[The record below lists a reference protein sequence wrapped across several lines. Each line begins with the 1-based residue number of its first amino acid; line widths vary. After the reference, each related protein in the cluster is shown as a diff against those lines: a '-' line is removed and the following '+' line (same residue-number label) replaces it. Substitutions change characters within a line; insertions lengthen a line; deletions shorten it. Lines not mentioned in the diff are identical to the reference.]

1 MLSVLAAVVVCGSP
15 AARAQRAD
23 PIAGAQRADPLAAL
37 NAHIASAERNLQIGE
52 RQLAESHFRS
62 ALLEGWMLAGAIAAT
77 DGRLADARLAFTRAA
92 AATASSRAAEQALA
106 AVQLQLGDTNEA
118 LRILS
123 RLAGM
128 DPHDT
133 AIRRLLAQAY
143 VAGGRPEAA
152 VQELEEAHADAPGDL
167 ETAFA
172 LAGGYARI
180 KKIDAAERLFEQV
193 AAKRPIPQTYVL
205 IGRTYRDAGVYDRA
219 VRALRHALTMDPRVR
234 RAHYYLGGIA
244 LMSEGVV
251 RLDEAIGEFQQ
262 ERTLAPGDALNNL
275 RLGMAL
281 VVARR
286 EREAL
291 PLLEAAARAARPAP
305 EAVEYLG
312 RAQLGAGNAAQ
323 AVTTLRRALE
333 VAGPFADR
341 ARLGQIH
348 YVLATALRQ
357 TGSANEADAEFA
369 EAQRLSAARAT
380 ADRERLTRYL
390 TDADEAPAGGSLAAA
405 APLQAPAL
413 EGISTAERAAL
424 TQQIAG
430 TLARTCLN
438 LGVLQAQGQ
447 RFARAAA
454 FFEQAAAIDPT
465 YPRVQYS
472 LGVAYFNGSDYL
484 KAAPAL
490 RRAFDAEPQNAEARR
505 MLAMASLNI
514 GEYARAA
521 ELLASDPQRG
531 SDPSIEYSYGL
542 ALVRSDRGAEAERVF
557 SALLAAHGDTPELNV
572 VLGQAHAQQ
581 GDFDAAIR
589 VLQHAIEQKPGVAE
603 AHATLGIIYLKQ
615 GRLADSTRALRDELA
630 VHADEVKTRYTLATV
645 LDLDGH
651 QDEALTE
658 LRSVL
663 RARPDYADARYLH
676 GKILLAR
683 GDAAG
688 AAAALEIAV
697 RLAPDEANV
706 HYQLGQAY
714 QKLGKTE
721 LAQEQFQAYQRL
733 KDQRRKES
741 R

>member
-1 MLSVLAAVVVCGSP
+1 MLAAVAVWGSH
-15 AARAQRAD
+15 AAHAQRAD
-23 PIAGAQRADPLAAL
+23 PMAAV
-37 NAHIASAERNLQIGE
+37 NAHIASAERNLQLGE

-77 DGRLADARLAFTRAA
+77 DGHLTDARQAFTRAT

-133 AIRRLLAQAY
+133 AVRRLLAQAY
-143 VAGGRPEAA
+143 LASGRPEAA
-152 VQELEEAHADAPGDL
+152 IQELEEAHANAPGDL

-172 LAGGYARI
+172 LAGGYARL
-180 KKIDAAERLFEQV
+180 KKIDAAERLFAQV

-219 VRALRHALTMDPRVR
+219 VRALRQALTMDPRVR
-234 RAHYYLGGIA
+234 RAHYYLGRIA

-251 RLDEAIGEFQQ
+251 RLDEAIAEFQQ
-262 ERTLAPGDALNNL
+262 ERALAPDDPLNNL

-291 PLLEAAARAARPAP
+291 PLLEAAARIAPPAP

-312 RAQLGAGNAAQ
+312 RAQLAAGDAAR

-333 VAGPFADR
+333 LAGPSADQ
-341 ARLGQIH
+341 ARVGQIH

-357 TGSANEADAEFA
+357 AGHANEAEAEFA
-369 EAQRLSAARAT
+369 EAQRLSAARA
-380 ADRERLTRYL
+380 AVERERLTRYM
-390 TDADEAPAGGSLAAA
+390 TTDEAPASGSLAGAA
-405 APLQAPAL
+405 TLEAPAL
-413 EGISTAERAAL
+413 EGTSTAERAAL
-424 TQQIAG
+424 GQQVAA

-454 FFEQAAAIDPT
+454 FFEQAAAIDPA

-472 LGVAYFNGSDYL
+472 LGVAYFNGGEFA

-490 RRAFDAEPQNAEARR
+490 RRAVDAEPQNVEARR
-505 MLAMASLNI
+505 MLAVASLNI

-521 ELLASDPQRG
+521 ELLAGDPQRS

-581 GDFDAAIR
+581 GDFDAAIK
-589 VLQHAIEQKPGVAE
+589 VLQHAIQQKAGVAE

-630 VHADEVKTRYTLATV
+630 AHAGDVKTRYTLATV

-651 QDEALTE
+651 QDEALAE
-658 LRSVL
+658 LRTVL
-663 RARPDYADARYLH
+663 RATPDYADARYLH

-683 GDAAG
+683 GDPTA

-706 HYQLGQAY
+706 HYQLAQAY

-721 LAQEQFQAYQRL
+721 QAQEQFQAYQRL

>member
-1 MLSVLAAVVVCGSP
+1 VLSVLAAAMACGSQ

-23 PIAGAQRADPLAAL
+23 PMAAV
-37 NAHIASAERNLQIGE
+37 NAHIASAERGLQIGE

-77 DGRLADARLAFTRAA
+77 DGRLADARQAFTRAA

-106 AVQLQLGDTNEA
+106 AVQLQLGDSNEA

-133 AIRRLLAQAY
+133 AVRRLLAQAY

-152 VQELEEAHADAPGDL
+152 VQELEEAHANAAGDL

-180 KKIDAAERLFEQV
+180 KKLDDADRLFAQV

-205 IGRTYRDAGVYDRA
+205 IGRTYRDAGAYDRA
-219 VRALRHALTMDPRVR
+219 TRALRQALRMDPRVR
-234 RAHYYLGGIA
+234 RAHYYLGAIA

-251 RLDEAIGEFQQ
+251 RLDEAIAEFQQ
-262 ERTLAPGDALNNL
+262 ERAIAPGDPLNNL

-291 PLLEAAARAARPAP
+291 PLLETAARIAQPAP
-305 EAVEYLG
+305 EAIEYLG
-312 RAQLGAGNAAQ
+312 RAQLASGRAAE
-323 AVTTLRRALE
+323 AVTTLKRALE
-333 VAGPFADR
+333 ATGPSADA

-357 TGSANEADAEFA
+357 AGLANEADAEFA
-369 EAQRLSAARAT
+369 EAQRLSAAGAT
-380 ADRERLTRYL
+380 ADRERLTRFL
-390 TDADEAPAGGSLAAA
+390 ADGDEAPAAGAPGH

-413 EGISTAERAAL
+413 EGTSVAERAAL
-424 TQQIAG
+424 GQQVAG

-447 RFARAAA
+447 RFSRAAA
-454 FFEQAAAIDPT
+454 FFEQAAAIDPA

-472 LGVAYFNGSDYL
+472 LGVAYFNGGEYG
-484 KAAPAL
+484 KATPAL
-490 RRAFDAEPQNAEARR
+490 QRAIDAEPRNAEARR
-505 MLAMASLNI
+505 MLATASLNT

-521 ELLASDPQRG
+521 ELFAGDPQRAT
-531 SDPSIEYSYGL
+531 DPSIEYSYGL

-581 GDFDAAIR
+581 GDFDAAIK
-589 VLQHAIEQKPGVAE
+589 VLQHAIEQKAGVAE
-603 AHATLGIIYLKQ
+603 AHATLGLIYLKQ
-615 GRLADSTRALRDELA
+615 GRLGDSTQALRSEIAAHPD
-630 VHADEVKTRYTLATV
+630 DVKTRYTLATV

-658 LRSVL
+658 LRAVL
-663 RARPDYADARYLH
+663 RARADYADARYLH

-706 HYQLGQAY
+706 RYQLGQAY
-714 QKLGKTE
+714 QKLGKTD